1 MDESI
6 GRQPMDH
13 PAIRRAMAT
22 GSHRRDEW
30 SGDVLVSG
38 VLRVSLEDQSD
49 EQAARDEA
57 ERIIRAALAG
67 PDEIVIEEIT
77 VEEVLNNAANS

>member
-1 MDESI
+1 MDN
-6 GRQPMDH
+6 

-67 PDEIVIEEIT
+67 SDAIIESLSIEEVNGGMQT
-77 VEEVLNNAANS
+77 

>member
-1 MDESI
+1 
-6 GRQPMDH
+6 MDH

-38 VLRVSLEDQSD
+38 VLRVSLEDQAD
-49 EQAARDEA
+49 AHAACDEA
-57 ERIIRAALAG
+57 ERIIRSALSGSDAII
-67 PDEIVIEEIT
+67 ESLSIEEVICG
-77 VEEVLNNAANS
+77 